1 MVLTNKNFYSSVH
14 LPNNSKN
21 SHIISS
27 ELSMLKPGTIVKPE
41 KITSMIP
48 PSSSNI
54 NKGQSTQGQG
64 PKQTQQ
70 NTTVPPAP
78 PTPPVK
84 PQKKKGAWL
93 PLSIGL
99 GVLMLLAV
107 AWLTYTSIN
116 TTRELEQKIA
126 ELEEAERLQS
136 ELESQ
141 YFDAL
146 TELDNLKGENAD
158 INNMIEQQK
167 VELEEQKQQID
178 RLLRDKRKLDVAR
191 SEIADLKNRIATYVA
206 EIEQL
211 TLEQEQLRQNNEL
224 LQSENTELATNLE
237 AQSNENQQLKEYQT
251 KLVSEKEDLAR
262 SVRLGS
268 VIKVKEISV
277 TGLKVGKNGKTAE
290 RRSAK
295 RVDRLN
301 VCFTTMENE
310 IVEPGTET
318 FYIRIINP
326 KGETL
331 AIDDLGAGV
340 LQNTATGEEVRFSQ
354 AQEYEYANEE
364 TQLCFNWEPGLPLQS
379 GKYDVEI
386 YNKGYLAGKS
396 TFELK

>member
-1 MVLTNKNFYSSVH
+1 
-14 LPNNSKN
+14 
-21 SHIISS
+21 
-27 ELSMLKPGTIVKPE
+27 
-41 KITSMIP
+41 MIP

-54 NKGQSTQGQG
+54 NKGQTTQGQG
-64 PKQTQQ
+64 PLQTQKQ
-70 NTTVPPAP
+70 TTVPPASP
-78 PTPPVK
+78 NPPVPPV
-84 PQKKKGAWL
+84 PQKKERKGVWV

-116 TTRELEQKIA
+116 TTRELEQKVA
-126 ELEEAERLQS
+126 ELQEAERLQS

-141 YFDAL
+141 YFEAL
-146 TELDNLKGENAD
+146 TELDNMKGENAD

-167 VELEEQKQQID
+167 QELEEQKQQID

-211 TLEQEQLRQNNEL
+211 TLEQEQLKQNNEQ
-224 LQSENTELATNLE
+224 LQSENAALASHLEL
-237 AQSNENQQLKEYQT
+237 QSNENQQLRDYQT
-251 KLVSEKEDLAR
+251 KLVSEKEDLTK

-268 VIKVKEISV
+268 VIKVKDISV
-277 TGLKVGKNGKTAE
+277 TGLKVGKNGKEAE

-295 RVDRLN
+295 RVDQLK
-301 VCFTTMENE
+301 VCFTTLEND
-310 IVEPGTET
+310 IVDPGTET

-340 LQNTATGEEVRFSQ
+340 LEDTATGKEVRFSQ
-354 AQEYEYANEE
+354 AQEHEYANEE

-379 GKYDVEI
+379 GQYDVEI